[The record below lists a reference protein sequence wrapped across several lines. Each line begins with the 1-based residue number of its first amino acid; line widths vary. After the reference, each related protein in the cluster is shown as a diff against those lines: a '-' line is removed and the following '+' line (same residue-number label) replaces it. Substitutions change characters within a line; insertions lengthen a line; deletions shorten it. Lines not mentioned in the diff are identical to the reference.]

1 MFHANNYEVI
11 RDDTSFSLSA
21 DQREIFAGWKRPVEI
36 MPEVQDGN
44 PELPLATF
52 MSADGECDLAQD
64 LATDCSVVASLAAA
78 MRHLSPQKSS
88 VGTNVQRI
96 MYVELMKIS
105 RSFPVSCIPSTQKP

>member
-1 MFHANNYEVI
+1 MFHANNCEVI

-78 MRHLSPQKSS
+78 TMGT
-88 VGTNVQRI
+88 VGWPVGDHEVR
-96 MYVELMKIS
+96 YVYLLG
-105 RSFPVSCIPSTQKP
+105 Q